1 MVVTMAISDINKMM
15 AMYAQPTEFDQ
26 NAWKT
31 AFDIANAFTGAE
43 NSRTIA
49 NENAR
54 KHQENLA
61 TQDWRVN
68 YANAQHQANT
78 AKQQN
83 ALTEQQGIAQWYQIS
98 PQVMMDEN
106 GKVRTDEEKFNIARQ
121 NFTLNPVLYQQL
133 LQNYQTSA
141 QNIAQENAMINP
153 QFSSQTRVMAG
164 LAPNIVDNQG
174 NVTNFQSGA
183 LLGQFTVPQ
192 DMANYASG
200 NYWQNELA
208 AQKARQEAQKAQ
220 AIAEARLPS
229 TLEAIEERAKAAQ
242 QKQDNWQQYKI
253 NEAKQKQIDES
264 IAQAVANAM
273 GDKAKVNASLTA
285 LVNQYPEARDYI
297 GRKAVLEMQLNQF

>member
-1 MVVTMAISDINKMM
+1 MAISDINKMM

-106 GKVRTDEEKFNIARQ
+106 GRVRTDEEKFNIARQ
-121 NFTLNPVLYQQL
+121 NFTLNPALYQQL

-153 QFSSQTRVMAG
+153 QFSSKTRVMAG

-208 AQKARQEAQKAQ
+208 AQKAQQEAQKAE
-220 AIAEARLPS
+220 AIAEARLPYI
-229 TLEAIEERAKAAQ
+229 LKGIEARAEAAQ

-253 NEAKQKQIDES
+253 DGAKQKKIDES
-264 IAQAVANAM
+264 IDQAVANAM

-285 LVNQYPEARDYI
+285 LVNQYPEMRDYI
-297 GRKAVLEMQLNQF
+297 GRHAVLKLQKHQFK